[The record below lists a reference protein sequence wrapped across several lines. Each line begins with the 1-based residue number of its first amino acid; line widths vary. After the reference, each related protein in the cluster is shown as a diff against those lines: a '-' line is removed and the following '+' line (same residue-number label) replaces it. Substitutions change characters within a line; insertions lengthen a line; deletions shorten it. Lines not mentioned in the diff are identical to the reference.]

1 MEISVLGPIRVT
13 LGGHTLRLP
22 AKQRILL
29 AVLALQPN
37 RTVSTEQLVQALWG
51 EDPPESAVKTLQ
63 TYVFQL
69 RRLLATD
76 RSDAGSDLA
85 IVTDGR
91 GYRLEVDPLSIDSER
106 FERLVAEGRS
116 ASGPDAARAAA
127 VLSDALALWRG
138 EGPPDIGDDP
148 VASTEVLR
156 LGELRA
162 SAVDELVRIRLALGD
177 ADGVIPELRRVL
189 GESPYRERLWTDLVL
204 VLARTGRRAEA
215 LRAYRDAEQA
225 LRLELDVEP
234 GAELLELA
242 RRIREGD
249 SPVPSAAAIEITA
262 VMAPS
267 EHAAMKPRVDGSL
280 PAPAPATGP
289 REERA
294 AVSVGDSPPHDPDAR
309 SGRARP
315 RRATVLRSAAA
326 VVLSVAV
333 LAVGITVAP
342 RVLPASP
349 TIPVATG
356 GPAST
361 TAVEPSSVPIVADSV
376 AWMGPAGSVIAASP
390 VGALPDGI
398 AVGAGSVWV
407 ANTTDGTVTRLG
419 RTTNRVSQT
428 IRVGADPTSIA
439 FAFGAVWVTDSGD
452 RTVSRIDPITNAV
465 VATVTVGIA
474 PAGVASDGRWVW
486 VTNRLAGTLSR
497 IDPSSD
503 AVATYP
509 VAQTPLGIA
518 ADAGAVWVADFESG
532 VLVRVDPATG
542 AVVGR
547 IHVGNGPAYVAAT
560 GGSVWVTNSRDGTV
574 SRVDEATGI
583 VRAVVPV
590 GQDPGAIALDQ
601 AALWVPIGAPAG
613 LVRIDMQTNTAE
625 HYPLASSPRSV
636 ALDGSRPVFTVRAAA
651 GNHRGG
657 TLRVVSTT
665 DDFPNSPDPAFA
677 EFNAVSLVMLTNDGL
692 LGFERVGGPDGLTV
706 VPDLAEAMPTSPDG
720 GLTYRFQLRPGIEY
734 STGQPVRATDV
745 IRSIERA
752 ALAPF
757 GGISF
762 ANLVGVGSCTSGS
775 CDLSRAIVA
784 DDRTGTVTF
793 HLRRPDPNF
802 LAALAWPTASIVPAD
817 TPLSESPAALP
828 ATGPYMFERF
838 SPSSGIRLVR
848 NPRFVAWSS
857 EAQPDGYPD
866 AIEWRPVPS
875 GQDGSLQVQSGAA
888 DWVADPLTAQRLAY
902 LATGLPAQLHVAAS
916 TQTFFEFMNTTIPPF
931 NDPNVRR
938 AVNLATD
945 RQAAVAAYG
954 GELQARITCQVVP
967 PSFAGY
973 VPYCPYTVD
982 PSGDGVWRGP
992 DLAAARSLIAAA
1004 GVRGES
1010 VTVYGL
1016 DLPGHREVAQY
1027 FASLLRQ
1034 LGFRAAA
1041 RLMTLDGFWGSSGI
1055 LTHPSRIQ
1063 MAGYWFATSEPT
1075 AAQMIPGA
1083 FTCPDYPGVVYQAYP
1098 SEFCDR
1104 GLDAM
1109 VTKALASQMQGDSAG
1124 ANAMWS
1130 TVDQRIVDES
1140 PAIAVFNPT
1149 DVEFVSSRVG
1159 GFQHH
1164 PVLQVILD
1172 QLWVQ

>member
-13 LGGHTLRLP
+13 LGGHPLRLP

-37 RTVSTEQLVQALWG
+37 RTISTEQLVQALWG

-63 TYVFQL
+63 THVFQL
-69 RRLLATD
+69 RRVLATGQSHD
-76 RSDAGSDLA
+76 PSGLA

-106 FERLVAEGRS
+106 FQRLVAEGRNAGS
-116 ASGPDAARAAA
+116 NPARAAT

-138 EGPPDIGDDP
+138 EGLPDIGDDP
-148 VASTEVLR
+148 VASAELLR

-162 SAVDELVRIRLALGD
+162 SAVDDLVRIRLALGD
-177 ADGVIPELRRVL
+177 AEGAIPELRREL
-189 GESPYRERLWTDLVL
+189 AQSPYSELLWTDLVL
-204 VLARTGRRAEA
+204 VLAGAGRRAEA
-215 LRAYRDAEQA
+215 LRAYREAEQA
-225 LRLELDVEP
+225 LRRELDVEP
-234 GAELLELA
+234 SVELRELA

-249 SPVPSAAAIEITA
+249 ASVTLPANAAIPSILAQNETVRPRHDGRPRAPAAPAHHGGTA
-262 VMAPS
+262 VSA
-267 EHAAMKPRVDGSL
+267 L
-280 PAPAPATGP
+280 
-289 REERA
+289 
-294 AVSVGDSPPHDPDAR
+294 DSASIRQPDALP
-309 SGRARP
+309 GQDPP
-315 RRATVLRSAAA
+315 RRATFPRRAAA
-326 VVLSVAV
+326 VALAIVAV
-333 LAVGITVAP
+333 AVGVAVAP
-342 RVLPASP
+342 LLPHPSPIVPVVTRVPESPA
-349 TIPVATG
+349 
-356 GPAST
+356 
-361 TAVEPSSVPIVADSV
+361 AVQPSSVPIVADSV
-376 AWMGPAGSVIAASP
+376 AWMSSAGSVVAASP

-398 AVGAGSVWV
+398 AIGAGSVWV

-419 RTTNRVSQT
+419 RTTDRVEQT
-428 IRVGADPTSIA
+428 IRVGADPTSITS
-439 FAFGAVWVTDSGD
+439 AFGAVWVTDSGD
-452 RTVSRIDPITNAV
+452 RTVSRIDPVTNAV

-486 VTNRLAGTLSR
+486 VTNRLDGTLAR

-503 AVATYP
+503 AVATFP

-518 ADAGAVWVADFESG
+518 ASADAVWVADFESG

-574 SRVDEATGI
+574 SRVDAATGS

-590 GQDPGAIALDQ
+590 GQEPGAMALDQ
-601 AALWVPIGAPAG
+601 AALWVPVGAPAG
-613 LVRIDMQTNTAE
+613 LVRIDTQTNTAV
-625 HYPLASSPRSV
+625 HFPLASSPRSV
-636 ALDGSRPVFTVRAAA
+636 VLDGSRPIFTVRAAA

-677 EFNAVSLVMLTNDGL
+677 EFNAVTLVMLTNDGL

-752 ALAPF
+752 VLAPF
-757 GGISF
+757 GVVSF
-762 ANLVGVGSCTSGS
+762 GSLVGADTCTSPRS

-793 HLRRPDPNF
+793 HLRRPDPDF
-802 LAALAWPTASIVPAD
+802 LVSLAWPTASVVPAD
-817 TPLSESPAALP
+817 TPLSESSTPLP

-838 SPSSGIRLVR
+838 SASDGIRLVR

-866 AIEWRPVPS
+866 AIEWRAVS
-875 GQDGSLQVQSGAA
+875 NGQDGSREVQSGAA

-902 LATGLPAQLHVAAS
+902 LATALPAQLHVAAS
-916 TQTFFEFMNTTIPPF
+916 TQTFFEFMNTTVPPF

-945 RQAAVAAYG
+945 RQAVVAAYG

-982 PSGDGVWRGP
+982 PSSDGLWRGP
-992 DLAAARSLIAAA
+992 DLAMARSLIDAAR
-1004 GVRGES
+1004 VRGES

-1027 FASLLRQ
+1027 FAALLRQ
-1034 LGFRAAA
+1034 LGFRATT
-1041 RLMTLDGFWGSSGI
+1041 RLMTLEGFWGSSGV
-1055 LTHPSRIQ
+1055 LNRPSRIQ

-1075 AAQMIPGA
+1075 AAQLIPGA
-1083 FTCPDYPGVVYQAYP
+1083 FTCPDYPGAVYQGYP

-1109 VTKALASQMQGDSAG
+1109 VTKALASEAQGNRAG
-1124 ANAMWS
+1124 ANALWS
-1130 TVDQRIVDES
+1130 TIDRRIVDES
-1140 PAIAVFNPT
+1140 PAVSAFNPT

-1164 PVLQVILD
+1164 PVLRVILD

>member
-13 LGGHTLRLP
+13 LGGRPLRLP
-22 AKQRILL
+22 AKQQILL
-29 AVLALQPN
+29 VVLALQPN
-37 RTVSTEQLVQALWG
+37 RTISTGQLVQALWG

-63 TYVFQL
+63 THVFQL
-69 RRLLATD
+69 RRLLAME
-76 RSDAGSDLA
+76 RSDDPSKLA

-91 GYRLEVDPLSIDSER
+91 GYRLEVDALTIDSER
-106 FERLVAEGRS
+106 FQRRVDDARS
-116 ASGPDAARAAA
+116 ASRSDPAMAAA
-127 VLSDALALWRG
+127 VLSEALALWRG
-138 EGPPDIGDDP
+138 EGLPDVGDDP
-148 VASTEVLR
+148 VATAELFR

-162 SAVDELVRIRLALGD
+162 SAVDDLVRIRLALGD
-177 ADGVIPELRRVL
+177 AEAVIPELRREL
-189 GESPYRERLWTDLVL
+189 SESPYRERLWIDLML
-204 VLARTGRRAEA
+204 VLARARRRAEA

-225 LRLELDVEP
+225 LRRELDVEP
-234 GAELLELA
+234 GAELRELA
-242 RRIREGD
+242 RLIREGD
-249 SPVPSAAAIEITA
+249 DLVGWTPDEAVPVKPAQRETEQSRHEGSP
-262 VMAPS
+262 M
-267 EHAAMKPRVDGSL
+267 
-280 PAPAPATGP
+280 APAPPDAAHHGT
-289 REERA
+289 A
-294 AVSVGDSPPHDPDAR
+294 AVSVTGAPPDEPDAR
-309 SGRARP
+309 PVRERSRGGMVL
-315 RRATVLRSAAA
+315 RRATA
-326 VVLSVAV
+326 VALSVVV
-333 LAVGITVAP
+333 LAVVITMGQ
-342 RVLPASP
+342 RVLQAAP
-349 TIPVATG
+349 TVPVATIA
-356 GPAST
+356 PVSS
-361 TAVEPSSVPIVADSV
+361 TAVQPSSMPIVADSV
-376 AWMGPAGSVIAASP
+376 AWMSPAGSVMAASP
-390 VGALPDGI
+390 VGALPDGL

-407 ANTTDGTVTRLG
+407 ANTTDGTVTRLS
-419 RTTNRVSQT
+419 RTTNRVNQT
-428 IRVGADPTSIA
+428 IRVGADPTSVT
-439 FAFGAVWVTDSGD
+439 FAFGAVWVADSGE
-452 RTVSRIDPITNAV
+452 RTVSRIDPVTDAV

-474 PAGVASDGRWVW
+474 PAGIASDGRWVW

-503 AVATYP
+503 AVATFP
-509 VAQTPLGIA
+509 VGQTPLGIA
-518 ADAGAVWVADFESG
+518 ADADALWVADFESG
-532 VLVRVDPATG
+532 VLVRVDPASGT
-542 AVVGR
+542 VVGR

-560 GGSVWVTNSRDGTV
+560 STSVWVTNSRDGTV
-574 SRVDEATGI
+574 SRVDTATGT
-583 VRAVVPV
+583 VQAVVPV
-590 GQDPGAIALDQ
+590 GQDPGGIALDR
-601 AALWVPIGAPAG
+601 AALWVPVGSPAG
-613 LVRIDMQTNTAE
+613 LVRIDTQTNVAE
-625 HYPLASSPRSV
+625 HFPLASSPRSV

-657 TLRVVSTT
+657 TLRVVSSTE
-665 DDFPNSPDPAFA
+665 DFPNSPDPAFA
-677 EFNAVSLVMLTNDGL
+677 EFNAVTLVMLTNDGL
-692 LGFERVGGPDGLTV
+692 LGYERVGGPDGLTV

-745 IRSIERA
+745 VRSIERA
-752 ALAPF
+752 MLAPF
-757 GGISF
+757 GNVSF
-762 ANLVGVGSCTSGS
+762 GNLVGAGTCTNARS
-775 CDLSRAIVA
+775 CDLSRAVTA

-793 HLRRPDPNF
+793 RLRQPDPNF

-817 TPLSESPAALP
+817 TPLAESSTPLP

-838 SPSSGIRLVR
+838 GASDGIRLVR

-866 AIEWRPVPS
+866 AIEWRVVS
-875 GQDGSLQVQSGAA
+875 NGQDGSLTVQSGAA

-902 LATGLPAQLHVAAS
+902 LATALPAQLHVAAS

-945 RQAAVAAYG
+945 RQAVVAAYG

-992 DLAAARSLIAAA
+992 DLAAARSLIDAA

-1027 FASLLRQ
+1027 FASLLGR
-1034 LGFRAAA
+1034 LGFRATAT
-1041 RLMTLDGFWGSSGI
+1041 LMTLDGFWGSSGV

-1104 GLDAM
+1104 ALDAM
-1109 VTKALASQMQGDSAG
+1109 VTKALASEAQGDSAG
-1124 ANAMWS
+1124 ANALWA
-1130 TVDQRIVDES
+1130 TIDQRIVDES
-1140 PAIAVFNPT
+1140 PAVAAFNPT

-1164 PVLQVILD
+1164 PVLQVLLD